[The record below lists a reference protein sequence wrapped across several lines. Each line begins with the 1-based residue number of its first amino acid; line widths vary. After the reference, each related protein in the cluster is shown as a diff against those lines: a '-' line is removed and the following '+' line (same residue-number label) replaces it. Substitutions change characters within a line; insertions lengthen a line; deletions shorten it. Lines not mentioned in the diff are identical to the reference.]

1 MVDRR
6 FSLPF
11 GRPRSDVRKNWAAVS
26 LRGNA
31 ATRPGPASDVV
42 FFSRGNAAIW
52 TGFRR
57 TPRIFLSEKQLPR
70 GKTGPTCFP
79 RFSPKKTPCSRE
91 RNVPLFAA
99 RFCRKRAGRPRVRPS
114 VHFAAMVVKNNR
126 LPRCR
131 RTIPCRKR
139 KTRPSGP
146 GCPMAETG
154 FNREKGER
162 KIPFSLSPASRKN
175 RRSFREKRHFSEAAS
190 TDLASMTISSLDR
203 SLEAIIY
210 STPSS
215 AQRRE

>member
-1 MVDRR
+1 MGCGFSTRECGNPAGSGKRRR
-6 FSLPF
+6 FLFPRECGHMDGFPPDSPDLPF
-11 GRPRSDVRKNWAAVS
+11 RKAASPRKNRPDLLSAVFPEKNPPVRGRETFRY
-26 LRGNA
+26 LRQDFAGKGRA
-31 ATRPGPASDVV
+31 VPGCGQA
-42 FFSRGNAAIW
+42 
-52 TGFRR
+52 
-57 TPRIFLSEKQLPR
+57 
-70 GKTGPTCFP
+70 
-79 RFSPKKTPCSRE
+79 
-91 RNVPLFAA
+91 
-99 RFCRKRAGRPRVRPS
+99 